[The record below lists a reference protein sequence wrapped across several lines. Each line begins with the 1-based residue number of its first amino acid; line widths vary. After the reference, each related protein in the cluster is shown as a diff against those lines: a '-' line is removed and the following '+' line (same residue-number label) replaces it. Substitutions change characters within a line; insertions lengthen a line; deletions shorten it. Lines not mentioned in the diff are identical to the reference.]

1 MPIAVSGNFVWLQEG
16 YFLSLHEQWPNID
29 GSIQAEAGII
39 FIFFQ
44 CHRTVISRSKEIPF
58 RSINHKIYIR
68 IQIPE
73 IIPPNLF
80 SGICHFHQI
89 FFIVGQAP
97 NAARNY
103 YRTYCCSAIKTYLC
117 LLERIHNQNNRK
129 RSWQRAI

>member
-1 MPIAVSGNFVWLQEG
+1 MNKNRQIIGELQVYLYTIGQVDHSVSVLFNKECR
-16 YFLSLHEQWPNID
+16 SL
-29 GSIQAEAGII
+29 
-39 FIFFQ
+39 

-117 LLERIHNQNNRK
+117 SLESIHNQNDRK
-129 RSWQRAI
+129 R

>member
-1 MPIAVSGNFVWLQEG
+1 MNCKYTYIQLVRLI
-16 YFLSLHEQWPNID
+16 ID

-39 FIFFQ
+39 FIFCQ
-44 CHRTVISRSKEIPF
+44 CHRTVIFRSKEIPF

-80 SGICHFHQI
+80 NNICRYPPNLFSGICHFHQI

-97 NAARNY
+97 NAARSY

-117 LLERIHNQNNRK
+117 LLESIHNQNNRK
-129 RSWQRAI
+129 RRKSN

>member
-1 MPIAVSGNFVWLQEG
+1 MQVVMPIAVSGNFVWLQEG

-44 CHRTVISRSKEIPF
+44 CHRTVIFRSKEIPF

-73 IIPPNLF
+73 IILAF
-80 SGICHFHQI
+80 VVIHQI

-117 LLERIHNQNNRK
+117 LLESIHNQNNRK
-129 RSWQRAI
+129 RSWQRAK